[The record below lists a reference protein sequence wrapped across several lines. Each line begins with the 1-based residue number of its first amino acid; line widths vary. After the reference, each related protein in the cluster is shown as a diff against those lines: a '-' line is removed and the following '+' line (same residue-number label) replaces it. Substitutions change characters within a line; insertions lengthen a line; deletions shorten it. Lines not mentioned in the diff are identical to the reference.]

1 MRHFTAIQNER
12 TIFAQSTRC
21 PLTLRTN
28 NVLANDTNRKTNR
41 CHFSSKQTRRPRL
54 GKQTKHSPISCL
66 FVLMITLDGGGDVL
80 PAGAR
85 CAQNS
90 SYVIIAEF
98 SLQLGGELGDHFLP
112 DSYSP
117 MLLPVA
123 SINRVLACLCRWLP
137 RCLPSRTLHSPP
149 DALVPKPLPSV

>member
-1 MRHFTAIQNER
+1 MSNFTAIQHER

-28 NVLANDTNRKTNR
+28 NLLANDANRKTNR
-41 CHFSSKQTRRPRL
+41 CHFSNKQTRRPRL

-85 CAQNS
+85 CAQKS

-98 SLQLGGELGDHFLP
+98 FLQLGGELGGHVDHVGRFQW
-112 DSYSP
+112 
-117 MLLPVA
+117 V
-123 SINRVLACLCRWLP
+123 RVRQVMTLCRLIVF
-137 RCLPSRTLHSPP
+137 LAVL
-149 DALVPKPLPSV
+149 